1 MTENRD
7 DLCIT
12 LSPCPVSSTM
22 RSSCGSPA
30 VCRVRRSR
38 SVRAVAPV
46 LVLALAVP
54 AAAADQSDIHVRAA
68 WAPSA
73 RATRVA
79 ALTLTGVPAK
89 SRVELL
95 CRGGGCTFTRKV
107 VAMHGSSR
115 VGLARAFKGA
125 RLRVGA
131 VVQIRVTAPTL
142 GVVLVRYTMRSGKPP
157 RKERTWLT
165 TSTGTPPPP
174 PSPAPPVPPGGTPP
188 PGQPP
193 AQSRAQQ
200 ALAVAQ
206 QYLGT
211 LFAYGGAS
219 PATGFDDD
227 GLVQYAY
234 GQVGVQL
241 PRVAYQQFGVGASV
255 AVADLRPGD
264 LVFFQD
270 TSGYVDHVGLFAG
283 DGQFLH
289 APHTGDVI
297 KYSSL
302 SEPYYAQRF
311 AGARRV
317 AD

>member
-1 MTENRD
+1 
-7 DLCIT
+7 
-12 LSPCPVSSTM
+12 
-22 RSSCGSPA
+22 
-30 VCRVRRSR
+30 
-38 SVRAVAPV
+38 V

-54 AAAADQSDIHVRAA
+54 AAAADQRDIHVRAA

-107 VAMHGSSR
+107 VAVHGSSR
-115 VGLARAFKGA
+115 VGLARSFKGA

-142 GVVLVRYTMRSGKPP
+142 GVVLVRYTMRSGKAP
-157 RKERTWLT
+157 RKERTFLA
-165 TSTGTPPPP
+165 TSTGTPPS
-174 PSPAPPVPPGGTPP
+174 PSPAPPVSPGATPP

-211 LFAYGGAS
+211 AFASGGAS

-255 AVADLRPGD
+255 ALADLRPGD

-283 DGQFLH
+283 DGRFLH